1 MSLSKQ
7 GDYMTTSLSQ
17 SFKSEGA
24 RMNNPAFKKNQ
35 PKESSMKTNNKGAQM
50 NQAYFDEKVY
60 QYLTNKYNKLALT
73 KAELAVELGISVSSI
88 NQYICQG
95 KGLPSYLRV
104 VNGKNTRIVF
114 PLNNIVSYISNTVKV
129 A

>member
-1 MSLSKQ
+1 
-7 GDYMTTSLSQ
+7 
-17 SFKSEGA
+17 
-24 RMNNPAFKKNQ
+24 MNNPTFKRNQ
-35 PKESSMKTNNKGAQM
+35 LKESSMKTNNKGANM
-50 NQAYFDEKVY
+50 NQAYFDEKVH

-95 KGLPSYLRV
+95 KNLPSYLKTG
-104 VNGKNTRIVF
+104 NGKSSRIIF
-114 PLNNIVSYISNTVKV
+114 PINNIISYISNTTKV

>member
-1 MSLSKQ
+1 
-7 GDYMTTSLSQ
+7 
-17 SFKSEGA
+17 
-24 RMNNPAFKKNQ
+24 MNNPTFKRNQ
-35 PKESSMKTNNKGAQM
+35 FKESSMKTNNKGANM

-95 KGLPSYLRV
+95 KGLPSYVRV
-104 VNGKNTRIVF
+104 SNGKNTRIIF
-114 PLNNIVSYISNTVKV
+114 PLNNIISYISNTIKV

>member
-1 MSLSKQ
+1 
-7 GDYMTTSLSQ
+7 
-17 SFKSEGA
+17 
-24 RMNNPAFKKNQ
+24 MNNPTFKRNQ
-35 PKESSMKTNNKGAQM
+35 LKESSMKTNNM
-50 NQAYFDEKVY
+50 NQAYFDEKVH

-73 KAELAVELGISVSSI
+73 KAELAVELGISISSI

-104 VNGKNTRIVF
+104 SNGKNTRIIF
-114 PLNNIVSYISNTVKV
+114 PLNNIVSYISNTIKV